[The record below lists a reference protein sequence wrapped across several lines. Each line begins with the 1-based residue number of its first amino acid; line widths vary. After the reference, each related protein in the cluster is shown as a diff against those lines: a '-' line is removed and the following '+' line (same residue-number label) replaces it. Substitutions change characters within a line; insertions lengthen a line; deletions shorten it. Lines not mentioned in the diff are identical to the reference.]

1 MPKIIRI
8 INRFNLGGPTY
19 NVAYLSKYLE
29 PRYQT
34 LLIGGMKDD
43 SEASSDFIIKS
54 LGLEPKLIE
63 SMRRSINPVNDFDAY
78 RAIVKIIKQEK
89 PDIVH
94 THAAKSGALG
104 RLAAFSCKVPVVA
117 HTFHGNVFHSYF
129 GKTKTSVFKS
139 IERYLAERSTA
150 IVAISKKQKEELVN
164 VHKIAPEHKVKIVPL
179 GFDLDKFNADK
190 VAKRESFRK
199 LYQLDNEEIAI
210 GIIGRLVPVKN
221 HSLFLEAIQFV
232 AERTKQRIRGFI
244 IVDGE
249 KRQELMDEAAN
260 RGLMDPS
267 EPHRHLVTFTSWI
280 KEADWALAGLDILCM
295 TSFNEGTPVS
305 LIEAQASGKPIVST
319 NVGGI
324 EDITLIGQTTL
335 LAELEDKEGFCNQLL
350 KLVEDAQ
357 LRQDFG
363 KAGWDFVKDKFH
375 YSRLVRDMDQLYVSL
390 LNRP

>member
-1 MPKIIRI
+1 M
-8 INRFNLGGPTY
+8 GGPTY

-63 SMRRSINPVNDFDAY
+63 SIRRSINPVNDFDAY

-164 VHKIAPEHKVKIVPL
+164 VHKLAPEHKVKIVPL

-244 IVDGE
+244 IG
-249 KRQELMDEAAN
+249 
-260 RGLMDPS
+260 
-267 EPHRHLVTFTSWI
+267 
-280 KEADWALAGLDILCM
+280 
-295 TSFNEGTPVS
+295 
-305 LIEAQASGKPIVST
+305 
-319 NVGGI
+319 
-324 EDITLIGQTTL
+324 
-335 LAELEDKEGFCNQLL
+335 
-350 KLVEDAQ
+350 
-357 LRQDFG
+357 
-363 KAGWDFVKDKFH
+363 
-375 YSRLVRDMDQLYVSL
+375 
-390 LNRP
+390 